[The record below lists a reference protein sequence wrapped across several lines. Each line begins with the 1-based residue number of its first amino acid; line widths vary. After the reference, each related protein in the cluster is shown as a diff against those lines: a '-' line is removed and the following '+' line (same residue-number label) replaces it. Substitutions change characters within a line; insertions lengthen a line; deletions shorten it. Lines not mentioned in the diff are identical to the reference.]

1 MGCATLTPLKVVA
14 RSVRAARALGA
25 VTRGAR
31 IATGA
36 TMAAMVACDGVF
48 RVVKRSSLLFVCRGD
63 FLAGQ
68 SSKRRIPLSNQSTV
82 ASPKFR
88 HWIRSRRIMR
98 QTKQIS
104 HE

>member
-36 TMAAMVACDGVF
+36 TMAAMVACVGVF
-48 RVVKRSSLLFVCRGD
+48 RVSDDHRFFSVWSWRFFGGTELEAADPSV
-63 FLAGQ
+63 Q
-68 SSKRRIPLSNQSTV
+68 SVHGGIP
-82 ASPKFR
+82 
-88 HWIRSRRIMR
+88 
-98 QTKQIS
+98 
-104 HE
+104 